1 MIRKQLLYTA
11 IMLTGLFVSAQ
22 DSTVTLA
29 WCLEK
34 AEANHPMFSQ
44 YELLASQNELKI
56 KNLNRNYLPEM
67 NINGDAHYQSDVT
80 VVPSAFAA
88 FAPEPLDKD
97 QYKVSLDVS
106 QLIYD
111 GGLTKSSKAVEEL
124 DNLINSQNVGIS
136 VYQLKE
142 KVIGAYFSI
151 IGLQE
156 SLSLLELTRETLL
169 SRYREVES
177 AVRNGL
183 VLSSNAE
190 ILKAELLKLDQ
201 REIEISTSITASY
214 KILSIL
220 IREEIPDGTKLEWA
234 APEIDSY
241 VPGYDR
247 LEYNL
252 FSLQQQKAESLK
264 KLASVK
270 RMPRLWAYGQAGYG
284 KPGYNMLLNEFDDYY
299 MIGARLTWNVW
310 NWNKTKNEKTI
321 LDLNKEIVESN
332 KNSFTQGLST
342 NLEQKLAEITRIEK
356 LIPKDQEIADIRSG
370 VVQTYASRLQNGV
383 ITATEYI
390 TELQAETEAKLNLR
404 IHEVQLARAKYEYLA
419 TAGKM

>member
-1 MIRKQLLYTA
+1 MIRKQLLYAA

-169 SRYREVES
+169 SRYKEVES

-220 IREEIPDGTKLEWA
+220 IREEIPDGTKLEWE
-234 APEIDSY
+234 APAIDSY
-241 VPGYDR
+241 VPGFDR

-342 NLEQKLAEITRIEK
+342 NLEQKLAEIARIEK

-419 TAGKM
+419 TAGKL